1 VLPLLVAGASCLFFV
16 VLLVPIFVFVFVLPA
31 STINEKAEHLL
42 FPSKKNS
49 LEAVRM
55 FSNMVNQVGFT
66 NQDSHDSRKKCTK
79 SIFKSA

>member
-1 VLPLLVAGASCLFFV
+1 MLP
-16 VLLVPIFVFVFVLPA
+16 
-31 STINEKAEHLL
+31 TINEKAEHLL

-49 LEAVRM
+49 LETVRM

-66 NQDSHDSRKKCTK
+66 NQDSYDSRKKCTK